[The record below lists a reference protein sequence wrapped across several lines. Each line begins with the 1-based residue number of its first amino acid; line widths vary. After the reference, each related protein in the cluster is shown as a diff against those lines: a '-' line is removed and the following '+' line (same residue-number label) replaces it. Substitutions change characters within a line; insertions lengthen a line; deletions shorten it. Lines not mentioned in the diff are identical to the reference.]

1 MNNQNPNTIIK
12 ITCILSSIL
21 RRWRTIILLML
32 ISGISLDVISTITYT
47 PQYVSTMQAVLNLDN
62 NTYSQLEEARSY
74 ITTLNYILNGQV
86 AQNYIKEELDV
97 DSLDMTCSVY
107 SSNDTNI
114 ITIQV
119 YSSSKQISYSSLT
132 KLIEWY
138 NDNTD
143 QYQFPYEIY
152 TLEKTS
158 LNETP
163 TVLNNHVENF
173 LKGSIIAG
181 MAMIALLALL
191 AYFTSNIKTP
201 QDVEQLLDCRL
212 FAKIPKEPKKRTKKF
227 WKRNKNAILIT
238 SIKTSFQYKEAIKKL
253 RSKVLASAQKHQYQ
267 TIMLTSTLENEGK
280 SSIAAN
286 LALSIANSGKKVL
299 LIDADIRKPSIHK
312 IFAVKTKRSLNNY
325 LEGEDWVNQ
334 IVYIQKHELFV
345 MTAKPNLKTSEDL
358 LSNGRFNELLI
369 EAKKEF
375 DYIIIDTSP
384 SLDLNEPLLISPC
397 VDAILLVVKQNEASA
412 KMINNIIGRLTHV
425 KDNLIGCIYN
435 SNIYDF
441 TKSSKTYGYRYG
453 YNRYRRNEGR

>member
-21 RRWRTIILLML
+21 RRWRTIILVML

-132 KLIEWY
+132 NLIEWY

-181 MAMIALLALL
+181 MAMIALIALL

-212 FAKIPKEPKKRTKKF
+212 FAKIPKERKKRTKKF

-253 RSKVLASAQKHQYQ
+253 HSKVLASAQKHQYQ

-345 MTAKPNLKTSEDL
+345 MTATPNLKTSEDL

-369 EAKKEF
+369 
-375 DYIIIDTSP
+375 
-384 SLDLNEPLLISPC
+384 
-397 VDAILLVVKQNEASA
+397 
-412 KMINNIIGRLTHV
+412 
-425 KDNLIGCIYN
+425 
-435 SNIYDF
+435 
-441 TKSSKTYGYRYG
+441 
-453 YNRYRRNEGR
+453 